1 VYPNGTA
8 ALRGASFDVAGASI
22 HGLIGANGA
31 GKSTLIKILSGA
43 FGASGGEMVWQGAQR
58 AWRSPA
64 EALHAG
70 IATIHQ
76 HIPLANTLSV
86 IENIFL
92 STGGRWRHSAQER
105 KAFADLAETVG
116 YDIDPDAIVGELP
129 IGRRQMVS
137 ILQAIAANARLLIMD
152 EPTAS
157 LSDGEREVVFDTIR
171 RLQSRHQTSILF
183 ISHFLDEVLELCEAV
198 TVLRDGTVVLDEKRD
213 AIDEQTLVAAIVGKK
228 SDIYAVKHTSLAED
242 GRAPLLAV
250 ENLNSG
256 DKIHDV
262 SFAVKPGEILGLAG
276 LLGSGRSEIL
286 HAIFGSDVHATGT
299 VSMADRPI
307 QRSIRDAPR
316 TGAGRPHRAGAHPR
330 RIDQLEPQLA
340 GRGADFI
347 ARDIPGACARGS
359 ARGARDVGVLGQGSR
374 FQRRGAAA
382 QRRQRTEGGARPG
395 AVAGL
400 QGAAARRA
408 DGGRGHRR
416 QGRHPARHRR
426 DRADGSGG
434 DRGYFGFRGAVE
446 HVHADCRRG
455 QWQDRGAAPSG
466 RDVGTRARGAGERPR
481 WLRIAP

>member
-228 SDIYAVKHTSLAED
+228 SNIYAVKHTSLAED

-307 QRSIRDAPR
+307 QRSIRDALAAGLVLVPEDRIGQALILDESISWNLSLPDAERISSLAIFPVHAREEARAARVMSAFSVKAADSSVEVRRLSGGNAQKVALGRALSPGCKVLLLDEPTAGVDIGAKADIRRVIDEIAR
-316 TGAGRPHRAGAHPR
+316 TGVAVIVVISDFEELLSMCTRIAVVANGR
-330 RIDQLEPQLA
+330 I
-340 GRGADFI
+340 
-347 ARDIPGACARGS
+347 
-359 ARGARDVGVLGQGSR
+359 V
-374 FQRRGAAA
+374 A
-382 QRRQRTEGGARPG
+382 QRRPEETSEHELVALASGLGG
-395 AVAGL
+395 
-400 QGAAARRA
+400 
-408 DGGRGHRR
+408 
-416 QGRHPARHRR
+416 
-426 DRADGSGG
+426 
-434 DRGYFGFRGAVE
+434 
-446 HVHADCRRG
+446 
-455 QWQDRGAAPSG
+455 
-466 RDVGTRARGAGERPR
+466 
-481 WLRIAP
+481 